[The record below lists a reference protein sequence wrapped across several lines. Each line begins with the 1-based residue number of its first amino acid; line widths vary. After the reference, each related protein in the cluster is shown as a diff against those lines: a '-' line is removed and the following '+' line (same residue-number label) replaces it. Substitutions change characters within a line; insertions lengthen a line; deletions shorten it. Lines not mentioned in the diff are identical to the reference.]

1 LRGALHLPQPADL
14 VLENLALGRKR
25 ARLWGRL
32 VDMYPGYQDYQMTT
46 QREIPV
52 VVLRPTV
59 VDADVTEPKQSS
71 NEATSRSRP

>member
-1 LRGALHLPQPADL
+1 MQIRIQRKHVTA
-14 VLENLALGRKR
+14 ELAKGRER
-25 ARLWGRL
+25 ARLWRRL

-59 VDADVTEPKQSS
+59 IEADVTEPKQSS